1 MKYTATLLAL
11 LVFMFCV
18 GLSRAQN
25 PRKQERSQ
33 PDEDRLIITT
43 SLVQV
48 DAVVT
53 DKTGRQITDLRP
65 NDFEIVEGGRA
76 RDIVGFSYVGL
87 SSTSPE
93 SAAKNKSAALSK
105 L

>member
-1 MKYTATLLAL
+1 MKYTVTLVAL
-11 LVFMFCV
+11 LLFVCCV

-25 PRKQERSQ
+25 PRKQERPQ

-53 DKTGRQITDLRP
+53 DKSGKQITDLRP
-65 NDFEIVEGGRA
+65 GDFEIVEGGRA
-76 RDIVGFSYVGL
+76 ET
-87 SSTSPE
+87 SS
-93 SAAKNKSAALSK
+93 AFLM
-105 L
+105 